1 MKKKAEEGGESVYVD
16 DKKDEEP
23 KEKEWKDM
31 TSRERAM
38 KFYNRTQM
46 MAGKNDASPA
56 VRKMKENRRK
66 E

>member
-1 MKKKAEEGGESVYVD
+1 MEGHDVA
-16 DKKDEEP
+16 
-23 KEKEWKDM
+23 
-31 TSRERAM
+31 RRQ

-66 E
+66 DAETARPP